1 MHPIERYE
9 ARFMSSSSIPD
20 GPYFEDRRLGLK
32 IEVDG
37 APRCFAE
44 ESWPFNMIFLKFVY
58 ALNMTG

>member
-1 MHPIERYE
+1 
-9 ARFMSSSSIPD
+9 MSSSSIPD